1 MSVFQDK
8 VAIVTGGASGIGRAL
23 SLALARDGAEVVVA
37 DINEER
43 AAQVASGITEA
54 GGRARAAALDVRDAA
69 AFRALVEAVAKE
81 SGRIDYLFNNAGIA
95 INGEMRDVSLDDFQQ
110 VLDVN
115 LNGVVHGV
123 TAVYPHMVARGAGH
137 IVNTASAAGLGPTPG
152 IVSYGASKHAV
163 VGLSRSLRAEAAD
176 LGVRVTVVCPG
187 FIETPIL
194 RDSRF
199 VNLDKEG
206 LLKMIPIKP
215 ISAEACAKEI
225 LDGVKRNKAI
235 VVVTWQAK
243 ALWLLGRISPR
254 LMERIALQAARN
266 MRKVRRVS
274 E

>member
-1 MSVFQDK
+1 
-8 VAIVTGGASGIGRAL
+8 
-23 SLALARDGAEVVVA
+23 
-37 DINEER
+37 
-43 AAQVASGITEA
+43 VASGITAA

-69 AFRALVEAVAKE
+69 AFRALVEAVEKE

-95 INGEMRDVSLDDFQQ
+95 VNGEMRDVSLDDFRQ

-137 IVNTASAAGLGPTPG
+137 IVNTASLAGLAPAPG

-163 VGLSRSLRAEAAD
+163 VGLSLSLRAEAAD
-176 LGVRVTVVCPG
+176 LGVRVTVICPG

-194 RDSRF
+194 RESRF
-199 VNLDKEG
+199 VNMDQERLHA
-206 LLKMIPIKP
+206 MIPIKP
-215 ISAEACAKEI
+215 ISAEACVKEI
-225 LDGVKRNKAI
+225 LHGVARNKAI

-243 ALWLLGRISPR
+243 ALWLLQRISPGLMGR
-254 LMERIALQAARN
+254 LSRKVARD
-266 MRKVRRVS
+266 MRKARRGD